1 MQLFNIK
8 YKDCPTYSCIYKIT
22 CTSNNKF
29 YIGSTISFRKRV
41 KDHKNDLLANKHASL
56 LMQRCFNNYGK
67 DCFEIE
73 ILKSFERIIP
83 FKSTDYKEVLLKT
96 EEEYITK
103 YSPEFNTQLH
113 PYSDFGVFKDIENP
127 VYQYDL
133 DGNFIKKWKNAAE
146 VEHTLGFQIGNGL
159 RNQSA
164 GKFQWRKEY
173 FDKIPKYKSNSGEKE
188 RKECS
193 LYDLYGKKI
202 KTFKSIAD
210 LTEYIFP
217 GLDKKELYKKRNF
230 INIRIKTTK
239 GFFNKYRIA
248 YGCNDQLDNSVNKN
262 WQRGFILVEYT
273 LNGNPV
279 NIWESLTTFNKTMQ
293 SNPHIIII
301 NNEICYKYKD
311 KILKRL

>member
-1 MQLFNIK
+1 M
-8 YKDCPTYSCIYKIT
+8 
-22 CTSNNKF
+22 
-29 YIGSTISFRKRV
+29 
-41 KDHKNDLLANKHASL
+41 KDHKNDLLANRHASS
-56 LMQRCFNNYGK
+56 LMQHCFNKYGP

-83 FKSTDYKEVLLKT
+83 FKSTDYKEILLKT
-96 EEEYITK
+96 EEEYIAK

-113 PYSDFGVFKDIENP
+113 PYSDFSVFIDKENP

-146 VEHTLGFQIGNGL
+146 VKHTLGFQVGNGL

-164 GKFQWRKEY
+164 GKFQWRREY

-193 LYDLYGKKI
+193 LYDLYGKRI

-210 LTEYIFP
+210 LTTYIFP
-217 GLDKKELYKKRNF
+217 NLNKKELSKKRNF
-230 INIRIKTTK
+230 INIKIKTNK

-248 YGCNDQLDNSVNKN
+248 YGCTDQLDNSVNKR
-262 WQRGFILVEYT
+262 WPRGFILIEYN
-273 LNGNPV
+273 LNGNPI
-279 NIWESLTTFNKTMQ
+279 NIWESLETFNKTIP
-293 SNPHIIII
+293 SVASRVII
-301 NNEICYKYKD
+301 NNEICYKYKNR
-311 KILKRL
+311 ILKKL